1 MATTATSPT
10 PSSIVTQEKAATTA
24 ATSQTSVVS
33 EEKTATPLTPTLMV
47 SEEKIATAATSP
59 TAATLKVIEEM
70 KPKAGVHYGAEICK
84 EKVKEF
90 LKLHELPN
98 GLLPLHDIDECGF
111 VPETGYFWFKRKYKL
126 EYKFENLDRL
136 VSYASEV
143 TGYAENKKFK
153 KVTGIKTKELLMWI
167 TVNELTVSGDDKDDK
182 KSGSKITFK
191 TPTGLYRSFP
201 VSSFTIEE

>member
-10 PSSIVTQEKAATTA
+10 PSSIV
-24 ATSQTSVVS
+24 S
-33 EEKTATPLTPTLMV
+33 EEKTATAETSPTPTSMV
-47 SEEKIATAATSP
+47 TEEKIATPATSP
-59 TAATLKVIEEM
+59 TPATSKVIEEM
-70 KPKAGVHYGAEICK
+70 RPKAEVHYGAEICK

-90 LKLHELPN
+90 LNLHEMPN

-111 VPETGYFWFKRKYKL
+111 VRETGYFWFKRKYKL

-167 TVNELTVSGDDKDDK
+167 TVNELTVSGDEKDDKK

-201 VSSFTIEE
+201 VSNFTIEE